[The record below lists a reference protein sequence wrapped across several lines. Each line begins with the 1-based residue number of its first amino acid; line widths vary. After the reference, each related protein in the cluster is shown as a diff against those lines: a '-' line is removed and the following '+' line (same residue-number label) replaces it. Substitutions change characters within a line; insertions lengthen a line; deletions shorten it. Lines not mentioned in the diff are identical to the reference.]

1 MNMYYLKIN
10 PPVKLKPSPRA
21 VKRGLPPHL
30 KKRKPRN
37 KKEILEWICS
47 WNIWIPL
54 KILCS

>member
-1 MNMYYLKIN
+1 MYYLKIN